1 MLKGRCLCTTIGVA
15 IACFSILWL
24 TNDLTLQKIENN
36 KIKHEAT
43 PLLSLIDYPEKSVLN
58 WKNGVVALCGNRYLV
73 KVKGSGYG
81 GEIILIV
88 ARDNSVAKDFIVTQ
102 HDEHPKI
109 ANFISDST
117 HVWRRKIS
125 EKTAEELGKIDIV
138 SGATITSRSIIL
150 ALKRALKKQ
159 LASEEC

>member
-1 MLKGRCLCTTIGVA
+1 MLKARCLSTTVVVA
-15 IACFSILWL
+15 IACFTILWL
-24 TNDLTLQKIENN
+24 TNNLALKKIENN
-36 KIKHEAT
+36 KIKHETA
-43 PLLSLIDYPEKSVLN
+43 PLLSLIHYPEKTVLS

-73 KVKGSGYG
+73 KIKESGYG
-81 GEIILIV
+81 GELILIV

-109 ANFISDST
+109 ASFISDST
-117 HVWRRKIS
+117 HTWRRKIN
-125 EKTAEELGKIDIV
+125 EKTSEELGKIDIV

-159 LASEEC
+159 LPPGEC